1 MTSTCGSLILFA
13 AALKGVSVGG
23 RIDRL
28 VISSDSALTVCSSF
42 LFLIHG
48 MAPARERSPARNG
61 TDPKRLKTTHVSPSD
76 SPSPPAAAVATPSL
90 ININTN
96 TDLASQ
102 FAYEIF
108 NHNYIAKLHTDY
120 LDSNPFKHSVVEK
133 LFQDELLVK
142 VKDECLRLNFTQKET
157 DIFKVCLFTLKIDLT
172 HCAFDTDQTDR
183 RSGLTELSPRLS
195 DIAVNPSSDATRC
208 LVFASIPPVSKGCN
222 TLRTFVWTKARYG
235 RQFLYSRLSS
245 PKP

>member
-1 MTSTCGSLILFA
+1 MS
-13 AALKGVSVGG
+13 VVGG

-28 VISSDSALTVCSSF
+28 VISSDSALTVFSSF

-48 MAPARERSPARNG
+48 MAPARERSPARNS

-76 SPSPPAAAVATPSL
+76 SPSPPSAAVSL

-96 TDLASQ
+96 TGLASQ

-120 LDSNPFKHSVVEK
+120 LDSNPFKHAVVEK

-157 DIFKVCLFTLKIDLT
+157 DIFKVCLFTLKMDLT
-172 HCAFDTDQTDR
+172 HGAFD
-183 RSGLTELSPRLS
+183 RS
-195 DIAVNPSSDATRC
+195 N
-208 LVFASIPPVSKGCN
+208 
-222 TLRTFVWTKARYG
+222 
-235 RQFLYSRLSS
+235 RQAIW
-245 PKP
+245 PH